1 MAHHR
6 GAETDCDGHRGE
18 HTPSRWKPGCR
29 ACRQKVHHGTH
40 VWVGGPCACCPGA
53 GGETQRTLAS
63 PVAHEEGT
71 PQGCVG
77 KCHTQGRRQSSLG
90 LLAMLSGYRGVQEVV
105 HPSNVGLGG
114 EP

>member
-1 MAHHR
+1 M
-6 GAETDCDGHRGE
+6 
-18 HTPSRWKPGCR
+18 
-29 ACRQKVHHGTH
+29 
-40 VWVGGPCACCPGA
+40 GGRTCTCCPGA

-63 PVAHEEGT
+63 SMAHEEGT

-77 KCHTQGRRQSSLG
+77 KCHTHDRRQSSLG
-90 LLAMLSGYRGVQEVV
+90 LLAMLCGCRRVQKGV

>member
-1 MAHHR
+1 MLSWSWWR
-6 GAETDCDGHRGE
+6 NSEDTR
-18 HTPSRWKPGCR
+18 K
-29 ACRQKVHHGTH
+29 
-40 VWVGGPCACCPGA
+40 
-53 GGETQRTLAS
+53 

-90 LLAMLSGYRGVQEVV
+90 LLAMLSGCRGVQEAV
-105 HPSNVGLGG
+105 HPSSVSLGG